1 MLTSKQRATLRAKA
15 NTLEVV
21 FQVGKGEIDEQLI
34 KSTADCLAA
43 RELIK
48 MKVLETSMYTAKE
61 AANALA
67 EAVDAE
73 VVQVIGGRFVL
84 YKQKK
89 ENSAYAELLTETKKR
104 K

>member
-34 KSTADCLAA
+34 KSTADCIAA

-61 AANALA
+61 AANILA
-67 EAVDAE
+67 EATGSD

-84 YKQKK
+84 YKQKPK
-89 ENSAYAELLTETKKR
+89 DSAYAEFLTEVKR
-104 K
+104 KR